1 MSFRYGPIMSNIG
14 TSAYQLA
21 RCFAKLLSAL
31 AGSEYTM
38 DSTKS
43 LINIMKNDKICKD
56 YVLVLCDA
64 ISLTR

>member
-14 TSAYQLA
+14 TSAYQ
-21 RCFAKLLSAL
+21 L

-56 YVLVLCDA
+56 YVLVLFDA